1 MNQQPTHGFECDPM
15 SPVTPI
21 QPPSLTLQI
30 NDSYSSPAPLTIPNL
45 PSFLMDDWSQ
55 SSSPVSQYAPSD
67 AFGNLSPVDP
77 FDAHFTF
84 DTHAFETLDLDR
96 QYSNEAFPI
105 NEPTSHLSCLDN
117 LSLQQPEYGLSAGA
131 ELNLFNMDMAN
142 LASGF
147 EATQYLDL
155 LAQSP
160 CSQQQQHQHQHHP
173 HQSTFVPPHHFRLP
187 PEHPHPHPH
196 PHHMST
202 DLNLDMTTLIS
213 PSAEFAL

>member
-1 MNQQPTHGFECDPM
+1 MNQQPTGGFECDPM

-30 NDSYSSPAPLTIPNL
+30 NDGYSSPAPLTIPNL

-55 SSSPVSQYAPSD
+55 SSSPVSQYASSD

-105 NEPTSHLSCLDN
+105 NEATSHLSLR
-117 LSLQQPEYGLSAGA
+117 QPEYDLGAGA
-131 ELNLFNMDMAN
+131 ELNLFDMDMAN

-160 CSQQQQHQHQHHP
+160 CSQQQQQQHQHQHHQ
-173 HQSTFVPPHHFRLP
+173 HQPTFVPPHHFRLP
-187 PEHPHPHPH
+187 PEHPHS
-196 PHHMST
+196 HHMST
-202 DLNLDMTTLIS
+202 ELILDMTTLIS

>member
-1 MNQQPTHGFECDPM
+1 M

-84 DTHAFETLDLDR
+84 DTHSFETLDLDR

-105 NEPTSHLSCLDN
+105 NEATSHLPTLDN
-117 LSLQQPEYGLSAGA
+117 LSLRQPEYDLSAGA
-131 ELNLFNMDMAN
+131 ELNLFDMGMAN
-142 LASGF
+142 LASGY
-147 EATQYLDL
+147 EATQYLDI

-160 CSQQQQHQHQHHP
+160 CSQQHQHQQHQHQHQP
-173 HQSTFVPPHHFRLP
+173 AFIPSHHFRMP
-187 PEHPHPHPH
+187 PEHPHPHH
-196 PHHMST
+196 ISA
-202 DLNLDMTTLIS
+202 DLNLDLTTMIS
-213 PSAEFAL
+213 PSTEFAL